1 MSKNSPI
8 TQRIQKALYMRS
20 AAKQT
25 NENNEDKPKT
35 TFVDDPRRGAI
46 VEGQMVETVV
56 PGATTNEGLEGSYT
70 GDNFYQGDYYS
81 PDSPLGREMKKL
93 GIQNITPDS
102 IKDYEKSKLIKNRKS
117 GNTAEFGGV
126 KATNEAGETRDV
138 SDEELQNISDED
150 IMNRNVQTQGAD
162 QIEQR
167 FEGKD
172 VPQEFAVMSQG
183 EAGGAARGNRKKI
196 NTTMRNE
203 RKLGA
208 FSNPD
213 MKPRDAD
220 GKLLP
225 GFSEGRWTK
234 KEKKLYAAKLTSG
247 ADMGYGTGVGIGGQS
262 YEGNKMV
269 FAQNAGEGNME
280 NQTFTNIDDPRYR
293 TNEQI
298 NPESGDLEQK
308 NTDDIKNSVSMYE
321 PESTAAKML
330 GTTPLKNK
338 LKLLNKARKSGQK
351 LAKQGD
357 DVVDA
362 TKNFEIIDDAGRGVK
377 VEGGKVTGKVGGSSD
392 GLVVS
397 GKSGKTS
404 SAGNVNFTR
413 SVDDAAK
420 GGQNLNKKSGY
431 LDKAKNILKKAKPI
445 VTYGTAAALGAGAYS
460 MFSGG
465 DDVKPENTNPGGG
478 GGGGTG
484 GGGSNNN
491 NTTTSTTTTPKTTT
505 GVTKV
510 NNISRDLPVAPP
522 RTNKVTIGDSLST
535 SSNRAAQREA
545 NRQMRFEGR
554 QARKQQRLDNRQAR
568 RAQRRAN
575 PTLVGGALRRTFGGK
590 KMDTSINNMGNYN
603 QNDKKKNGQFGNT
616 SRPGYTA

>member
-25 NENNEDKPKT
+25 KDEPKT
-35 TFVDDPRRGAI
+35 TFVDDPRRGAL

-70 GDNFYQGDYYS
+70 GDNFYKGDYYS

-93 GIQNITPDS
+93 GIENITRDS

-167 FEGKD
+167 FEGED
-172 VPQEFAVMSQG
+172 VPQEFSVMSQG
-183 EAGGAARGNRKKI
+183 QAGAAARGNRKKI

-208 FSNPD
+208 FSDPD
-213 MKPRDAD
+213 NKPKDAD
-220 GKLLP
+220 GNLLP
-225 GFSEGRWTK
+225 GFSDGKWTK
-234 KEKKLYAAKLTSG
+234 KEKKLYAARLTSG

-298 NPESGDLEQK
+298 NPDTGDLEQK
-308 NTDDIKNSVSMYE
+308 NTDDIKNSRGPNMYE
-321 PESTAAKML
+321 EESTAAKML

-338 LKLLNKARKSGQK
+338 LTKILKAGEKGRN
-351 LAKQGD
+351 LAKQSDNLLPAEIPNVKTPDANKAKTIDIDYEDVTDVAKNADKGKNLKKKSGLGD
-357 DVVDA
+357 KV
-362 TKNFEIIDDAGRGVK
+362 KNTLKK
-377 VEGGKVTGKVGGSSD
+377 VAKVGGK
-392 GLVVS
+392 GTVL
-397 GKSGKTS
+397 
-404 SAGNVNFTR
+404 AGAVG
-413 SVDDAAK
+413 A
-420 GGQNLNKKSGY
+420 GY
-431 LDKAKNILKKAKPI
+431 LL
-445 VTYGTAAALGAGAYS
+445 GTR
-460 MFSGG
+460 GG
-465 DDVKPENTNPGGG
+465 DDVKPENTNSGGG

-484 GGGSNNN
+484 GGNN
-491 NTTTSTTTTPKTTT
+491 NTTTTTTTTPKTTT

-510 NNISRDLPVAPP
+510 NNVSRDLPVAKP
-522 RTNKVTIGDSLST
+522 NKKVTIGDSLST

-554 QARKQQRLDNRQAR
+554 QVRKQQRLDNRQAR

-590 KMDTSINNMGNYN
+590 KMDTNINNMGNYN
-603 QNDKKKNGQFGNT
+603 QSDKKKNGQFGNT
-616 SRPGYTA
+616 SRPGYRA